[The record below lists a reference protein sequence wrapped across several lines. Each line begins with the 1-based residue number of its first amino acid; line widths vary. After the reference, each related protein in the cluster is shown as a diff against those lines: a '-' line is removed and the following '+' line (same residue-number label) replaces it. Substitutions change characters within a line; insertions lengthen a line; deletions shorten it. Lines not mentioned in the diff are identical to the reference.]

1 MYPFNNYNYYQPNA
15 SLRRGRPVNSVE
27 EAKAINI
34 DFDGNVFYFPDLA
47 HKCIYTK
54 QINPDGTAL
63 LLYYELK
70 PVSSEETP
78 QYVTREEF
86 DKLAQAI
93 KKGEKYDF

>member
-1 MYPFNNYNYYQPNA
+1 MYPFNNYNYYQPNG
-15 SLRRGRPVNSVE
+15 SLLRGRPVNSVE

-63 LLYYELK
+63 LLCYELK